1 MANNERKDIAIEDM
15 VKNIEEKIT
24 NNEYYEDVT
33 IEYKDC
39 NLHCRLRPIS
49 QAKFVKITNDR
60 KKMESAEFNTLVV
73 AEGLLNKYDNKPF
86 EKTQIE
92 ELFDGGLVSLLAIKI
107 MEMSGI
113 TQSAEKMQ
121 KLQNF

>member
-73 AEGLLNKYDNKPF
+73 AEGLINKYDNKPF
-86 EKTQIE
+86 KKTQIE

>member
-15 VKNIEEKIT
+15 VSNIEEKIT

-39 NLHCRLRPIS
+39 NIHCRLRPIS

-60 KKMESAEFNTLVV
+60 KKMETAEFNTLVV
-73 AEGLLNKYDNKPF
+73 CEGLLNKFDNKPF
-86 EKTQIE
+86 KKSQIE
-92 ELFDGGLVSLLAIKI
+92 ELFDGGLVSILAMKI
-107 MEMSGI
+107 LEMSGI
-113 TQSAEKMQ
+113 TQSAEQLKR
-121 KLQNF
+121 LQNF

>member
-24 NNEYYEDVT
+24 NNEYYED
-33 IEYKDC
+33 
-39 NLHCRLRPIS
+39 S

-86 EKTQIE
+86 KKTQIE